1 MKINIR
7 TAKGIVGQFM
17 SKAMDTNIHSPI
29 MLHSSPGVGKSAV
42 VKQITEEMNIGFI
55 DVRLG
60 AMEAADVQG
69 IPYVGTN
76 AAGDTEMKFSTPE
89 WFPTDPDSKGI
100 LFFDEISNANIGV
113 QHAAYRII
121 LDREIQN
128 GEKLPDG
135 WHIVAAGN
143 LKGDKTG
150 AKDIAPALANR
161 FGIHLEIDANREEF
175 VNYALSTGIDSR
187 VIGFLEWKPDALYR
201 FDPKKNEFAFPTP
214 RSWEALSELLGVG
227 FKDNELSTVVSGCVG
242 EATTHEFMSFLKYF
256 SKLPSMADIA
266 SGKTKYKVDNKDR
279 GVVFALTSSL
289 IGAAI
294 EYNDDDKK
302 IKNLWKVV
310 DQLDEEFIALVY
322 KSIKV
327 ADSRAVINLV
337 KNTMPTWKRVSKRL
351 SDTD

>member
-1 MKINIR
+1 MKVNIG
-7 TAKGIVGQFM
+7 TAKNIVSQFM
-17 SKAMDTNIHSPI
+17 RKAAETNVHSPI

-42 VKQITEEMNIGFI
+42 VKQVSEELDFGFI

-69 IPYVGTN
+69 IPFVSHVDGE
-76 AAGDTEMKFSTPE
+76 DTMQFSTPE
-89 WFPTDPDSKGI
+89 WFPTDKDSKGI

-143 LKGDKTG
+143 LKADKTG

-175 VNYALSTGIDSR
+175 INYALAKGIDGR
-187 VIGFLEWKPDALYR
+187 VTGFLEWKPDALYR

-214 RSWEALSELLGVG
+214 RSWEALSELLKVG
-227 FKDNELSTVVSGCVG
+227 FNESELSVVVSGCVG

-256 SKLPSMADIA
+256 SKLPSMKDIA
-266 SGKTKYKVDNKDR
+266 EGKIKYKVDNKDR

-289 IGAAI
+289 ISAAI

-302 IKNLWKVV
+302 IKNVWKVV

-322 KSIKV
+322 KSIKT

>member
-1 MKINIR
+1 MKVNIG
-7 TAKGIVGQFM
+7 TAKNIVSLFM
-17 SKAMDTNIHSPI
+17 SKAHETNVHSPI

-42 VKQITEEMNIGFI
+42 VRQTATELNIDFI

-69 IPYVGTN
+69 IPFVGKDSN
-76 AAGDTEMKFSTPE
+76 GDDSMMFSTPE

-128 GEKLPDG
+128 GNRLPDG
-135 WHIVAAGN
+135 WHIIAAGN
-143 LKGDKTG
+143 LKSDKTG

-161 FGIHLEIDANREEF
+161 FGIHLEIDASKEEF
-175 VNYALSTGIDSR
+175 IKYALSQGVDSK

-201 FDPKKNEFAFPTP
+201 FDPKKNEFSYPTP
-214 RSWEALSELLGVG
+214 RSWEALSNLLGVG
-227 FKDNELSTVVSGCVG
+227 FKDSDLSVVVSGCVG
-242 EATTHEFMSFLKYF
+242 EATAHEFMSFLKYF
-256 SKLPSMADIA
+256 SKLPSMKDIA
-266 SGKTKYKVDNKDR
+266 EGKTKYKVDNKDR

-289 IGAAI
+289 ITASI
-294 EYNDDDKK
+294 EYSDYDTK

-322 KSIKV
+322 KSIKT

-351 SDTD
+351 SDND